1 MKPLNLDNKPCNPV
15 SSNCVIWQGPTLE
28 CINLCKGD
36 TVSDA
41 VAALATELCKILDQI
56 NVTDYDLS
64 CLGITSCGP
73 TDFKGLIELL
83 IEKICELQ
91 DIPAP
96 SETVSGSCP
105 DCVVTVASCFVED
118 GATTMQLLDYV
129 QMIALK
135 VCTLIDEI
143 GTLSTEVANLDI
155 RVTALENQE
164 KQTFTLPSILVE
176 CTLDDG
182 VIVSGNAYK
191 IDEVLNALV
200 NDDIY
205 GYCALLGSTGLP
217 ADLLSAVATQCIN
230 NADSTLSNKGTSY
243 AAEYLGVWVNSPIT
257 VADAIT
263 NLWLVVC
270 DIYQYISGISFP
282 VSIVTAGDNIT
293 VTSTVVGSTTTYEVS
308 GKNTIITSTDGTVNV
323 TDTVVGETTTYD
335 LSVTELPGF
344 SVQGQPVNLSR
355 VVPSLNSTR
364 LCDGNIQIN
373 TNIEYDD
380 FGTAY
385 DPLTGIFTVPED
397 GIYTISFFQ
406 HMSITTGDGWFNSV
420 TPGQLTAG
428 ITSSSG
434 CQYYCVNNFTPVVV
448 AKHASINGS
457 FTRFLPAGTD
467 ICLKVINTTGQDYIS
482 QVGDTSRFSVQRVK
496 F

>member
-15 SSNCVIWQGPTLE
+15 SSNCVVWQGPTLE
-28 CINLCKGD
+28 CIDLCKGD
-36 TVSDA
+36 TVSDV
-41 VAALATELCKILDQI
+41 VAALATELCKILDQT

-129 QMIALK
+129 QMIASK

-164 KQTFTLPSILVE
+164 GASFTLPSILVE

-200 NDDIY
+200 NDDVY

-217 ADLLSAVATQCIN
+217 ADLLSAVATQCIDG
-230 NADSTLSNKGTSY
+230 ADATLTKGTSF
-243 AAEYLGVWVNSPIT
+243 ASEYLGTWVNSPTT

-270 DIYQYISGISFP
+270 DIYTYLEGLVIP
-282 VSIVTAGDNIT
+282 ETIVTAGDGIT
-293 VTSTVVGSTTTYEVS
+293 VTPNTVGNTTTYEVAA
-308 GKNTIITSTDGTVNV
+308 TP
-323 TDTVVGETTTYD
+323 TTPEVLIVSAT
-335 LSVTELPGF
+335 P
-344 SVQGQPVNLSR
+344 PNLSS
-355 VVPSLNSTR
+355 VIPGLNTSR
-364 LCDGNIQIN
+364 LCDGTIQIMN
-373 TNIEYDD
+373 NIEYDT
-380 FGTAY
+380 FP
-385 DPLTGIFTVPED
+385 PLTYNATTGVFTVPED
-397 GIYTISFFQ
+397 GVYEISFFQ
-406 HMSITTGDGWFNSV
+406 HMSITTGDGWFDPA

-428 ITSSSG
+428 IVSSTG
-434 CQYYCVNNFTPVVV
+434 CNFYCVNNFTPVVTT
-448 AKHASINGS
+448 KHASINGS
-457 FTRFLPAGTD
+457 MIGNFSAGAELS
-467 ICLKVINTTGQDYIS
+467 LKVINTTAENY
-482 QVGDTSRFSVQRVK
+482 TSVLDDVARMSIRRLN
-496 F
+496 

>member
-15 SSNCVIWQGPTLE
+15 SSNCVVWQGPTLE
-28 CINLCKGD
+28 CIDLCKGD
-36 TVSDA
+36 TVSD
-41 VAALATELCKILDQI
+41 VIAALATELCKILDQT

-64 CLGITSCGP
+64 CLGMTSCGP

-129 QMIALK
+129 QMIASK
-135 VCTLIDEI
+135 VCTLIGEI

-164 KQTFTLPSILVE
+164 TPGFTLPSILVD

-182 VIVSGNAYK
+182 VIVAGNAYT

-200 NDDIY
+200 NDDVY

-217 ADLLSAVATQCIN
+217 ANLLSAVATQCIDG
-230 NADSTLSNKGTSY
+230 ADATLTTGTSF
-243 AAEYLGVWVNSPIT
+243 ASEYLGTWVNSPTT

-270 DIYQYISGISFP
+270 DIYTYLEGLVIP
-282 VSIVTAGDNIT
+282 ETIVTAGDGIT
-293 VTSTVVGSTTTYEVS
+293 VTPNTVGNTTTYEVAA
-308 GKNTIITSTDGTVNV
+308 TP
-323 TDTVVGETTTYD
+323 TTPEV
-335 LSVTELPGF
+335 LIVSAIPPNLSSVTPG
-344 SVQGQPVNLSR
+344 
-355 VVPSLNSTR
+355 LNTSR
-364 LCDGNIQIN
+364 LCDGTIQIMN
-373 TNIEYDD
+373 NIEYDT
-380 FGTAY
+380 FP
-385 DPLTGIFTVPED
+385 PLTYNATTGVFTVPED
-397 GIYTISFFQ
+397 GVYEISFFQ
-406 HMSITTGDGWFNSV
+406 HMSITTGDGWFDPV

-428 ITSSSG
+428 IVSSTG
-434 CQYYCVNNFTPVVV
+434 CNFYCVNNFTPVVTT
-448 AKHASINGS
+448 KYASINGS
-457 FTRFLPAGTD
+457 MIRNFSAGAELS
-467 ICLKVINTTGQDYIS
+467 LKVINTTAENY
-482 QVGDTSRFSVQRVK
+482 TSVLDDVARMSIRRLN
-496 F
+496 

>member
-15 SSNCVIWQGPTLE
+15 SSNCVVWQGPTLE
-28 CINLCKGD
+28 CIDLCKGD
-36 TVSDA
+36 TVSDV
-41 VAALATELCKILDQI
+41 VAALATELCKILDQT
-56 NVTDYDLS
+56 NVTNYDLS
-64 CLGITSCGP
+64 CLGVTSCGP

-129 QMIALK
+129 QMIASK

-164 KQTFTLPSILVE
+164 GASFTLPSILVE

-200 NDDIY
+200 NDDVY

-217 ADLLSAVATQCIN
+217 ADLLSAVATQCIDG
-230 NADSTLSNKGTSY
+230 ADATLTKGTSF
-243 AAEYLGVWVNSPIT
+243 ASEYLGTWVNSPTT

-270 DIYQYISGISFP
+270 DIYTYLEGLVIP
-282 VSIVTAGDNIT
+282 ETIVTAGDGIT
-293 VTSTVVGSTTTYEVS
+293 VTPNTVGNTTTYEVAATPATPEVLIVS
-308 GKNTIITSTDGTVNV
+308 ATPPNL
-323 TDTVVGETTTYD
+323 
-335 LSVTELPGF
+335 LSVTPG
-344 SVQGQPVNLSR
+344 
-355 VVPSLNSTR
+355 LNTSR
-364 LCDGNIQIN
+364 LCDGTIQIMN
-373 TNIEYDD
+373 NIEYDT
-380 FGTAY
+380 FP
-385 DPLTGIFTVPED
+385 PLTYNPTTGVFTVPED
-397 GIYTISFFQ
+397 GVYEISFFQ
-406 HMSITTGDGWFNSV
+406 HMSITTGDGWFDPA

-428 ITSSSG
+428 IVSSTG
-434 CQYYCVNNFTPVVV
+434 CNFYCVNNFTPVVTT
-448 AKHASINGS
+448 KHASINGS
-457 FTRFLPAGTD
+457 MIGNFSAGAELS
-467 ICLKVINTTGQDYIS
+467 LKVINTTAENY
-482 QVGDTSRFSVQRVK
+482 TSVLDDVARMSIRRLN
-496 F
+496 